1 MAKRKAK
8 NISGDTSKASV
19 TVNTASSDQKKEQKI
34 ISSESE
40 TNIQKN
46 VQVPSVEKKAQEV
59 VSSDEATNIQENAKV
74 APVSTDAATGDEQKE
89 QSALAND
96 KKKGED
102 TLPQQFATK
111 WLKLVAV
118 LINLIVPSIIGI
130 LLGFNPL
137 PQSVPLLN
145 VFNQHPL
152 ESLILCGILLLMT
165 LFALILSRRLE
176 LRIVGRIS
184 QLQIAQSNRLWIG
197 LTGVSTIS
205 FLLCLTLLGMVWFR
219 PSWCPHA
226 LCPPAQ
232 VATSSMGIHD
242 SNLDLY
248 PLAVQSP
255 FYTLPG
261 NPVQYSQNKLP
272 ENVGAVNADSKHPS
286 PYEIIV
292 GVHSLQ
298 QGRFGMVIEQVALVI
313 ESVPP
318 MPRPLNVWLR
328 SPAVGYLTN
337 FYQVTYRGEQKNT
350 VLPAKFVS
358 QLYGGIVLAPGEAD
372 QLNIQIS
379 SRVLAD
385 LRFRIQVTY
394 RVSNESQL
402 HVLLLPR
409 IFEVVFSD
417 NSNWREY
424 RLESGRFLP

>member
-8 NISGDTSKASV
+8 NIPGDTSKASV
-19 TVNTASSDQKKEQKI
+19 TVNAASSDQKKEQKI

-40 TNIQKN
+40 TNIQEN

-59 VSSDEATNIQENAKV
+59 VSSDEVTNAQENAKV
-74 APVSTDAATGDEQKE
+74 APVSIDAAAGDEQKE

-96 KKKGED
+96 KKRENR
-102 TLPQQFATK
+102 LLQQFATK

-118 LINLIVPSIIGI
+118 PINLIVPSIIAI
-130 LLGFNPL
+130 LFGFNPL

-145 VFNQHPL
+145 IFKQHPFA
-152 ESLILCGILLLMT
+152 SLILCGILLFMT
-165 LFALILSRRLE
+165 LSALIFSKRVE
-176 LRIVGRIS
+176 LGVVGRIS
-184 QLQIAQSNRLWIG
+184 QSQIAQSNRLWIG

-219 PSWCPHA
+219 PSWCPNA

-232 VATSSMGIHD
+232 VATSSTGVHD
-242 SNLDLY
+242 SYLDLY
-248 PLAVQSP
+248 PLAIQSP
-255 FYTLPG
+255 FFTLPG
-261 NPVQYSQNKLP
+261 NPDQYSQNNLP
-272 ENVGAVNADSKHPS
+272 ENVGAVNADTKHAS
-286 PYEIIV
+286 PYGIVV

-318 MPRPLNVWLR
+318 MPRPLNVWTR

-337 FYQVTYRGEQKNT
+337 FYQVTYRGEQKNS

-358 QLYGGIVLAPGEAD
+358 QLYGGIELAPGEAD
-372 QLNIQIS
+372 QLNIQVS
-379 SRVLAD
+379 SRVIAD
-385 LRFRIQVTY
+385 LRFRVQVTY

-409 IFEVVFSD
+409 VFEVMFSD
-417 NSNWREY
+417 NSNWHEY
-424 RLESGRFLP
+424 RLENGRFLP